1 MSTEPQEELIQNTE
15 PSPSDNRREEVPLKE
30 LPPDEQ
36 LFRQRHSAAHVLA
49 EAVLEMFPDAKYA
62 IGPPI
67 ENGFYYDFELPRPL
81 TPEDLA
87 KLEQR
92 MRRTVKRNVPIEGQ
106 WVTKEAARVIFS
118 NQPYK
123 LELIDE
129 IDEDTVGHFRHA
141 SFDDLCRGGH
151 TERTGQLGAFK
162 LTHSAGAYW
171 RGDEQRPMLQR
182 VYGALFSTQTELDSY
197 LNAREEAERRDH
209 RRVGRELELFTSSEL
224 VGQGLP
230 TLLPKGATIRRLL
243 EEYVLQ
249 LERKAGYQH
258 VYSPVLGKVDL
269 YKRSGHWEHYQENMF
284 PPMQL
289 EHEEL
294 VLRPMNCP
302 HHILAYETQL
312 HSYRELPI
320 RIAEMGTMYRF
331 ERSGVVGGLS
341 RVRAMALND
350 AHIFCTPEQIKS
362 EFANVMQLVEE
373 VYATLGITDYSY
385 RLSLRDPADTE
396 KYVANDEMWELGQ
409 RVLGEAMDEL
419 DLPYVAAEGEAAFYG
434 PKLDIQ
440 IRDLLG
446 REETMS
452 TIQVDFHLPRQ
463 FGLRY
468 IGEDGDEHRPVILHR
483 GVLGTVERMMAY
495 LIELYG
501 GAFPVWLAPVQA
513 TVIPIA
519 DRHIEYAYQVQDAF
533 STHDLRVEV
542 DSSGDR
548 MGAKIRKA
556 QLQKVPYML
565 VVGDRE
571 ADAQEVSQRHRS
583 LGDLGTTP
591 LSEAVERITHE
602 RDSKSLDPQ
611 SPTN

>member
-141 SFDDLCRGGH
+141 NFDDLCRGGH

>member
-1 MSTEPQEELIQNTE
+1 MSNNPGDAGPESPETASAEHHRDEAPLETLTPEE
-15 PSPSDNRREEVPLKE
+15 R
-30 LPPDEQ
+30 
-36 LFRQRHSAAHVLA
+36 LFRMRHSAAHVLA
-49 EAVLEMFPDAKYA
+49 EAVIEMFPEGKYA

-67 ENGFYYDFELPRPL
+67 EHGFYYDFELPRPL

-87 KLEQR
+87 RIERR
-92 MRRTVKRNVPIEGQ
+92 MRRTVKRNVPIEGR
-106 WVTKEAARVIFS
+106 WIPKDEARAIFAE
-118 NQPYK
+118 QPYK

-129 IDEDTVGHFRHA
+129 IEEETVGHFRHA
-141 SFDDLCRGGH
+141 KFDDLCRGGH
-151 TERTGQLGAFK
+151 TERTGQVGAFK

-171 RGDEQRPMLQR
+171 RGDERRPMLQR
-182 VYGALFSTQTELDSY
+182 IYGALFPTQEELDAWIE
-197 LNAREEAERRDH
+197 ARADAERRDH
-209 RRVGRELELFTSSEL
+209 RRLGRELELFTSSEL

-243 EEYVLQ
+243 EDYMLG
-249 LERKAGYQH
+249 LERRAGYQH

-289 EHEEL
+289 EHDEL

-312 HSYRELPI
+312 HSYRDLPL
-320 RIAEMGTMYRF
+320 RIAEFGTMYRF

-341 RVRAMALND
+341 RVRAMSLND
-350 AHIFCTPEQIKS
+350 AHIFCTPDQIKS
-362 EFANVMQLVEE
+362 EFAGVMRLVEE
-373 VYATLGITDYSY
+373 VYAVLGITEYSY

-396 KYVANDEMWELGQ
+396 KYVDNDAMWELGQ
-409 RVLGEAMDEL
+409 RVLREALDEL
-419 DLPYVAAEGEAAFYG
+419 ALDYVTAEGEAAFYG

-452 TIQVDFHLPRQ
+452 TIQVDFHLPEQ

-468 IGEDGDEHRPVILHR
+468 IGEDGAEHRPMILHR
-483 GVLGTVERMMAY
+483 GVLGTAERMMAY
-495 LIELYG
+495 LIELYA

-519 DRHIEYAYQVQDAF
+519 DRHLDYAREVRDALLAL
-533 STHDLRVEV
+533 DLRVEV
-542 DSSGDR
+542 DDGGDR

-565 VVGDRE
+565 VIGDRE
-571 ADAQEVSQRHRS
+571 ADARAVSLRHRA
-583 LGDLGTTP
+583 LGDLGATP
-591 LSEAVERITHE
+591 LDGAVARIAGEREA
-602 RDSKSLDPQ
+602 KSLDPEA
-611 SPTN
+611 